1 MRAVG
6 EGHEMTQHIPGS
18 VFEKI
23 VSTLHEYYGEDWT
36 GNQKANKNFSLGAQS
51 VFRHAEGVQLM
62 GEPVFEHGHMNF
74 NLWIDAPVDDV
85 LAADELAFRLFA
97 ELADDV
103 FACTR
108 LIEDRG
114 VRYRFITGNG
124 IDGHLGSINFT
135 GPNAIDFVNMHRLR
149 AGRGIPYNA

>member
-1 MRAVG
+1 MNK
-6 EGHEMTQHIPGS
+6 HIPGS

-23 VSTLHEYYGEDWT
+23 VSTLHAYYGENWT
-36 GNQKANKNFSLGAQS
+36 DNQMENKNFSMGAQS
-51 VFRHAEGVQLM
+51 VFRHADGVHLI
-62 GEPVFEHGHMNF
+62 GEPEVEHGQMHF

-103 FACTR
+103 FVCTR

-124 IDGHLGSINFT
+124 RDGHMGSINFT
-135 GPNAIDFVNMHRLR
+135 GPNATDFVNLHRLR
-149 AGRGIPYNA
+149 AGSGIPFNA